1 MFYQHAGRVNS
12 DVKCLACTVPPSL
25 HAKRFLLVDLIT
37 IHSQAGKTIVFCNT
51 KRECEAVVSAV
62 SGIMPAE
69 ALHGDI
75 AQDMREYTMSRFREV
90 CFFLF
95 CFGAVSMFQ
104 QSVLFQRQQCVGAC
118 WPHCEA

>member
-62 SGIMPAE
+62 SGIARGGAARRHRAGHARVHHEP
-69 ALHGDI
+69 LPGGVPRKF
-75 AQDMREYTMSRFREV
+75 QCLRFDV
-90 CFFLF
+90 TWSSSSYF
-95 CFGAVSMFQ
+95 CY
-104 QSVLFQRQQCVGAC
+104 R
-118 WPHCEA
+118 

>member
-1 MFYQHAGRVNS
+1 MNS

-37 IHSQAGKTIVFCNT
+37 IYSQAGKTIVFCNT

-75 AQDMREYTMSRFREV
+75 AQDMREYTMNRFREV
-90 CFFLF
+90 RLNSLRLF
-95 CFGAVSMFQ
+95 YLVAST
-104 QSVLFQRQQCVGAC
+104 
-118 WPHCEA
+118 